1 MSNEVLFKKV
11 SSLSDVSNC
20 SENQIVFCEETG
32 EVYTHST
39 RYGAPTISEIGDDNP
54 NGNITMIPSSSVSAN
69 SISPINFSE
78 ESNNEPVSLSLDMP
92 SDSIQYSA
100 GDIVLDSNDS
110 AIGVAINSNTMI
122 SLSDMGVYEW
132 GLVDVEVSSGK
143 YGTLSE
149 AILDKS
155 GTENTNSLKAAGVS
169 VFRGIP
175 SDGWYVPA
183 LGEFDDMYESFGV
196 IQSSLEKYGTK
207 LLTSYYWSSTS
218 GTNPKSAWAYNM
230 ETGEGQLGYRTSKLA
245 IRLFKK
251 I

>member
-39 RYGAPTISEIGDDNP
+39 RYGAPTISKIGDDNP
-54 NGNITMIPSSSVSAN
+54 NGDITMMSSPSVNTNSV
-69 SISPINFSE
+69 SPINFSE
-78 ESNNEPVSLSLDMP
+78 ESEDEPTPLSLNI
-92 SDSIQYSA
+92 SSNSIQYSA
-100 GDIVLDSNDS
+100 GDAVFDSNS
-110 AIGVAINSNTMI
+110 SVIGIAINNDTMI
-122 SLSDMGVYEW
+122 SLSDMGIYEW
-132 GLVDVEVSSGK
+132 GLVDVEVPSGK

-155 GTENTNSLKAAGVS
+155 GAENTNSLKAAGVS
-169 VFRGIP
+169 VFRDIP

-183 LGEFDDMYESFGV
+183 LGEFDDMYKSFGV

-230 ETGEGQLGYRTSKLA
+230 EVGEGQLGYRTSKLA

>member
-54 NGNITMIPSSSVSAN
+54 NGNITMMPLSSVSTNTN
-69 SISPINFSE
+69 SISSHSE
-78 ESNNEPVSLSLDMP
+78 EPNNEPAPLSLNMSP
-92 SDSIQYSA
+92 SSIRYSA
-100 GDIVLDSNDS
+100 GDAVFDSS
-110 AIGVAINSNTMI
+110 SSVIGIAINNDTMI

-132 GLVDVEVSSGK
+132 GLVDVEVPSGK
-143 YGTLSE
+143 YGTLLE

-155 GTENTNSLKAAGVS
+155 GTENTNSLKASGVS
-169 VFRGIP
+169 AFRDIP

-183 LGEFDDMYESFGV
+183 LGEFEDMYESLGV
-196 IQSSLEKYGTK
+196 IQSSLERYGTK

>member
-11 SSLSDVSNC
+11 SSLSEVSNC
-20 SENQIVFCEETG
+20 SENQIVFCEDTG

-54 NGNITMIPSSSVSAN
+54 NGDITMVSSPSVNTN
-69 SISPINFSE
+69 SIPPINFSE
-78 ESNNEPVSLSLDMP
+78 ESNNEPVPLSLNILP
-92 SDSIQYSA
+92 DSSSYSS
-100 GDIVLDSNDS
+100 GDVVLDSNNS
-110 AIGVAINSNTMI
+110 VIGIAINKDTMI

-132 GLVDVEVSSGK
+132 GLVDVEIPSGK
-143 YGTLSE
+143 YSTLSE

-155 GTENTNSLKAAGVS
+155 GTENTNSLKTAGVS
-169 VFRGIP
+169 VFRDVP
-175 SDGWYVPA
+175 NDGWYVPA
-183 LGEFDDMYESFGV
+183 LGEIDDMYKSFGV
-196 IQSSLEKYGTK
+196 IQSSLEKHGTK

-230 ETGEGQLGYRTSKLA
+230 EVGEGQLGYRTSKLA

>member
-54 NGNITMIPSSSVSAN
+54 NGNITMMSSSSVSAN

-78 ESNNEPVSLSLDMP
+78 ESNNEPVSLSLDMS

-132 GLVDVEVSSGK
+132 GLVDVEV
-143 YGTLSE
+143 
-149 AILDKS
+149 
-155 GTENTNSLKAAGVS
+155 
-169 VFRGIP
+169 
-175 SDGWYVPA
+175 
-183 LGEFDDMYESFGV
+183 
-196 IQSSLEKYGTK
+196 
-207 LLTSYYWSSTS
+207 
-218 GTNPKSAWAYNM
+218 
-230 ETGEGQLGYRTSKLA
+230 
-245 IRLFKK
+245 
-251 I
+251 